1 MSKKVTVIGDG
12 GWGTALA
19 LVLHQNGHDVTIWGP
34 FEENIEA
41 AKKSNRNETYL
52 PGVDLPADFHWTT
65 DKAEAA
71 TDKDA
76 IVLAVPTQFY
86 NDVVS
91 QFNGLISSETDVVS
105 VAKGLDRETHKTM
118 TEIAEDLL
126 GLDSVAALSGPSH
139 AEEVVRKI
147 PTAVVIA
154 SKKKAQAEA
163 LQQLFS
169 NSQFRTYTSEDVSG
183 VQLGGALKNV
193 IAIAVGISDGLGFG
207 DNTRAALITRGLAE
221 MTRLGSAMGCSPETF
236 SGLSGMGD
244 LIVTCTSQHS
254 RNRGVGERLGR
265 GETLKQIMD
274 SMKQVAEGVW
284 NCSNARALGQSLNI
298 ELPITEEVY
307 NILHKDMSPIKA
319 VKDLMG
325 RDVKPE

>member
-1 MSKKVTVIGDG
+1 MNKKVTVIGDG

-34 FEENIEA
+34 FSENIEA

-52 PGVDLPADFHWTT
+52 PGVELPSDFHWTT
-65 DKAEAA
+65 DKEEAA
-71 TDKDA
+71 VGKDA

-86 NDVVS
+86 IDVIT
-91 QFNGLISSETDVVS
+91 QFNGLISSTTDVVS

-118 TEIAEDLL
+118 TEIAEGLL
-126 GLDSVAALSGPSH
+126 GVDSVAALSGPSH

-154 SKKKAQAEA
+154 SKKHSQAKT
-163 LQQLFS
+163 LQKLFS
-169 NSQFRTYTSEDVSG
+169 NSQFRTYTSDDVSG

-221 MTRLGSAMGCSPETF
+221 MTRLGSAMGCKPSTF

-244 LIVTCTSQHS
+244 LVVTCTSQHS

-265 GETLKQIMD
+265 GETLKEIMD

-307 NILHKDMSPIKA
+307 NILHKGMSPIEA

-325 RDVKPE
+325 RDVRPE

>member
-1 MSKKVTVIGDG
+1 MSEKVTVIGDG

-19 LVLHQNGHDVTIWGP
+19 LVLHQNNHDVTIWGP
-34 FEENIEA
+34 FAENIEA
-41 AKKSNRNETYL
+41 AKKNNRNETYL
-52 PGVDLPADFHWTT
+52 PGVDLPSDINWTT
-65 DKAEAA
+65 NHEEAA
-71 TDKDA
+71 KDKDA

-86 NDVVS
+86 NDVMK
-91 QFNGLISSETDVVS
+91 QFNGLISNETDVVS
-105 VAKGLDRETHKTM
+105 VTKGLDRETHKTM
-118 TEIAEDLL
+118 TEIAQDLL
-126 GLDSVAALSGPSH
+126 GLESVAALSGPSH

-154 SKKKAQAEA
+154 SKNNSQAES
-163 LQQLFS
+163 LQKLFS
-169 NSQFRTYTSEDVSG
+169 NSQFRTYTSSDVSG
-183 VQLGGALKNV
+183 VQFGGALKNV

-221 MTRLGSAMGCSPETF
+221 MTRLGIALGCNPETF
-236 SGLSGMGD
+236 AGLSGMGD

-265 GETLKQIMD
+265 GETLKEIMG

-284 NCSNARALGQSLNI
+284 NCSNARTLGQKMNI

-307 NILHKDMSPIKA
+307 NILHKDMSPMQA
-319 VKDLMG
+319 VQTLMG
-325 RDVKPE
+325 RDIKPE